1 MNSDLD
7 TVDKCTQY
15 YSLTTLIE
23 LQAKNNQ
30 HPFGHTTILAIH
42 FRIRIK
48 HIKVRKKLVIL
59 FKDNIADRIDMAI
72 SKYLHML

>member
-7 TVDKCTQY
+7 TDDKCTQY

-23 LQAKNNQ
+23 LQAKITNT
-30 HPFGHTTILAIH
+30 PLGHTTILAIH

-48 HIKVRKKLVIL
+48 HIKVRK
-59 FKDNIADRIDMAI
+59 N
-72 SKYLHML
+72 